1 MKKLELMIMLFLV
14 SAGLIF
20 FTKVGISEETTDELE
35 IIERKFV
42 TQADYDNLGDLT
54 CDNAKLY
61 ADVSNRLAN
70 SYRQILEP
78 FYSAYGDERETA
90 IYIASSIDAVKYEAQ
105 SNDLIKD
112 RNRAWVKQAECH
124 YENDEKSKSLNTIY
138 HALEYI
144 PASQTGLWRRAK
156 ELMVNLLDS

>member
-1 MKKLELMIMLFLV
+1 MRFQILVMITLMSV
-14 SAGLIF
+14 GATF

-90 IYIASSIDAVKYEAQ
+90 IYTASSIDAVKYEAQ

-124 YENDEKSKSLNTIY
+124 YENDEKSKSLSTIY

-144 PASQTGLWRRAK
+144 SASQAGLWLRAK
-156 ELMVNLLDS
+156 ILMEKLLNS